1 MKLNKLSVILSVVAL
16 FLVGSAIIAVKLS
29 HSGGEKTDN
38 QNQECLVS
46 IEEKI
51 VQGYSLSG
59 LIEDG
64 QTIKA
69 FIGYYDCHEIKRGDL
84 ILYSYAGS
92 SDPLLKIVK
101 AIPGDSF
108 SLQNT
113 AAGWSI
119 LINQEVLKNSENEP
133 YALDERGHLML
144 SLYEHDYGGVIPANT
159 YLIMGN
165 LAGGSTDSSRF
176 GLIDKND
183 ILGRA
188 EI

>member
-1 MKLNKLSVILSVVAL
+1 MKINKLSVILPVVTL
-16 FLVGSAIIAVKLS
+16 FLASSTILAVKLS
-29 HSGGEKTDN
+29 HTGEEKTEN
-38 QNQECLVS
+38 QNQKCSVS
-46 IEEKI
+46 MEEKI

-64 QTIKA
+64 QTIRA
-69 FIGYYDCHEIKRGDL
+69 FIGYYDCHEIRRGDL

-113 AAGWSI
+113 GGGWAV
-119 LINQEVLKNSENEP
+119 LVNREVLKNSENEP

-144 SLYEHDYGGVIPANT
+144 SLYENDYGGVIPADT

-165 LAGGSTDSSRF
+165 LVSGSTDSSRF
-176 GLIDKND
+176 GLINKND